1 MKNKKICLLIFI
13 FIFYFSFLLEENL
26 ATYNKQVDMGNR
38 SIVPLLSANN
48 SMGIEW
54 YKIWN
59 RRNNIDYGNGVAVDS
74 EDNIYIVGS
83 SEGSAIH
90 KYDIVLVKYNSA
102 GIQEWNTTWRGEVSN
117 EGYGLVIDSSN
128 NIYIV
133 GSTNSLGAE
142 NNNVVLIKYSS
153 LGVQE
158 WNKTWDG
165 GGSDEGLGIAVD
177 SKDDIY
183 ITGYT
188 QSLNDDIFLAKYD
201 SSGEQKWIKTW
212 DGGDKDHGYG
222 IAVDSSDNIYIIGS
236 TNSSG
241 AGRDDIVLVKY
252 NSAGILVWNTTWGI
266 DVSNEGYGVVVDS
279 EDNIYITGYTRSLN
293 DDIVLAKYNRLGV
306 QEWIKTWGGTKG
318 DIGFGIT
325 VDSSDNIYIVGRT
338 DSWGYNVGN
347 LVLVKYNKLGILE
360 WNKTLAGGGT
370 DEGYGVAVDSENNI
384 YITGYTI
391 NLGEGQNDIVLVKYS
406 IDSDSDNLS
415 DWQEKNIYFTDPN
428 DSDTDNDNLSDYDE
442 IFTYY
447 TDPKNPDSDGDG
459 LSDGQEVN
467 IDSDSDG
474 LMDWQEENIYL
485 TDSNNSDTDNDGL
498 LDGEEVNIYST
509 DPKNPDSDDDGF
521 SDGLEVFWGSDP
533 NDAKT
538 PLIVIIIVC
547 VVLTISIIITIFII
561 ISHKRKK
568 GKRERERLESQ
579 ENEIKQEL
587 VKIHH
592 LINENKFIEYIKK
605 LEECKR
611 TAERVD
617 FTPLIRE
624 IDSLTLK
631 AKSLIKKKKQEI
643 KKDLVKI
650 QSLLDEKKFNEYIKK
665 LEEYKKITEREG
677 FTSLIKETDSLLLN
691 AKSHFK
697 EFKIYKIKKTV
708 LDLGTKFTRLKIIE
722 IAEKCGLKDQQVII
736 DTVLNMI
743 EKNEIYADY
752 FSISKSIAF
761 NQQANIEE
769 IDRLMAA
776 YKDWEDKKVRK
787 K

>member
-1 MKNKKICLLIFI
+1 MNNKKIRLLIFF
-13 FIFYFSFLLEENL
+13 FIFYCSFLLQENF
-26 ATYNKQVDMGNR
+26 AIYNKKVDMGNR

-59 RRNNIDYGNGVAVDS
+59 RKNNIDYGNGVAVDS

-83 SEGSAIH
+83 SEGSAMH

-241 AGRDDIVLVKY
+241 AGRDDMILVKY
-252 NSAGILVWNTTWGI
+252 NSAGIQEWNTTWGI

-279 EDNIYITGYTRSLN
+279 ENNIYITGYTRSLN

-306 QEWIKTWGGTKG
+306 QEWIKTWDGSKG
-318 DIGFGIT
+318 DIGYGIT

-338 DSWGYNVGN
+338 DSWGYNAGN
-347 LVLVKYNKLGILE
+347 LVLVKYNQLGIQE
-360 WNKTLAGGGT
+360 WNKILAGGGT

-391 NLGEGQNDIVLVKYS
+391 NLDEGQNDIVLVKYS
-406 IDSDSDNLS
+406 IDSDSD
-415 DWQEKNIYFTDPN
+415 
-428 DSDTDNDNLSDYDE
+428 
-442 IFTYY
+442 
-447 TDPKNPDSDGDG
+447 G
-459 LSDGQEVN
+459 LS
-467 IDSDSDG
+467 
-474 LMDWQEENIYL
+474 DWQEENIYF
-485 TDSNNSDTDNDGL
+485 TGSNNSDTDNDGL

-521 SDGLEVFWGSDP
+521 SDELEVFWGSDP

-538 PLIVIIIVC
+538 PLIAIIIVC
-547 VVLTISIIITIFII
+547 VVLTISIIIPIFII

-568 GKRERERLESQ
+568 EKREIERLESQ

-587 VKIHH
+587 GKIHH
-592 LINENKFIEYIKK
+592 LINENKFIESIKK
-605 LEECKR
+605 LEECKK
-611 TAERVD
+611 TAERED
-617 FTPLIRE
+617 FFPLIRE

-631 AKSLIKKKKQEI
+631 AKSLIKKEKQENI
-643 KKDLVKI
+643 KKDLVNI
-650 QSLLDEKKFNEYIKK
+650 QSLLDENKFIESIKK
-665 LEEYKKITEREG
+665 LEECKRTAERED
-677 FTSLIKETDSLLLN
+677 FTPLIKEIDSLLLN
-691 AKSHFK
+691 AKSHSK

-708 LDLGTKFTRLKIIE
+708 LNLGTKFTRLKIIE
-722 IAEKCGLKDQQVII
+722 IAEKCDIKNEQLII

-769 IDRLMAA
+769 IDRLMDA